1 MFTDE
6 KKQYLLS
13 KYDKVMHLKIFVPPQ
28 EDVLN
33 ATELRER
40 YLEAV
45 TNHNNKLLNPGN
57 KYLDAGFDLF
67 VPRHFDEN
75 NANENN
81 VTRINHEI
89 ICAADMY
96 TDTGK
101 IFSTGYYLDPRSS
114 ITKTC
119 YRLANSRGI
128 IDSGYRGYLI
138 GVFDVLR
145 LCSMKSPTSSAFVS
159 EKGNCCHALEK
170 CEGVIKDQIQ
180 NRAQVNRFDRLLQV
194 CAPGLEPIFVEV
206 VDLFEQLGDRTE
218 RGQNGFGSSGN

>member
-40 YLEAV
+40 YLESAA
-45 TNHNNKLLNPGN
+45 NHNNKLLNPGN

-89 ICAADMY
+89 ICAADIY

-138 GVFDVLR
+138 GVFDVL
-145 LCSMKSPTSSAFVS
+145 
-159 EKGNCCHALEK
+159 
-170 CEGVIKDQIQ
+170 IKDQIQ

-206 VDLFEQLGDRTE
+206 VDLFEQLGERTE